1 MNFLIAKQEVFEEYG
16 VTITTERQLKDGR
29 YLAHFENQNPLFVI
43 ARFDNRVE
51 MMTIE
56 ALQAYLEFVEGNLNN

>member
-1 MNFLIAKQEVFEEYG
+1 MNFLIATDAVFSEYD

-51 MMTIE
+51 IMTEE
-56 ALQAYLEFVEGNLNN
+56 ALRSYLEFVEGE